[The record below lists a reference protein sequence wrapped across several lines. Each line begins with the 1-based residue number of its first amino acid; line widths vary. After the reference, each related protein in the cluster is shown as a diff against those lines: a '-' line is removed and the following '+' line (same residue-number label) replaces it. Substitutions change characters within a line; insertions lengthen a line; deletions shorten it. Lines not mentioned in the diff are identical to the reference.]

1 MTLFMS
7 INLTNIKPIYFRIEI
22 ELRFK
27 YMKKK
32 NLKFIIPICLIS
44 GIILA
49 GIIYYFVQSDLV
61 YSEVYVEAGTS
72 DCDISE
78 FLKHSA
84 SNVSFSEDSTFDANV
99 PGDYELTILWNM
111 PIFGTQSYNTTLHV
125 VDTTAPTVEF
135 NTDSVTMYT
144 TAAAPTATDFV
155 NFINDMT
162 NCTID
167 FASDYDFSTEG
178 SFDITVIVKDTSG
191 NETSATI
198 PCTVV
203 EDITPPT
210 ISGVEPIEIAQG
222 DTVSYKKNVKVT
234 DDIDDEP
241 SLEVDS
247 SQVNVDKRGTYT
259 LTYIATD
266 AAGNV
271 STESTTVKIVSAK
284 ITAATE
290 ETVYA
295 MADEIL
301 AEIITDDMTQ
311 LQQARAVFDWV
322 VNNITYSESAGIDD
336 LLSAAYKGMYY
347 HVGDCTVK
355 QKTAEVMLNRLGIK
369 NMEIE
374 KIRDT
379 RGHYWLLIDV
389 GEGWYHYDPNLQLD
403 GTLIFY
409 WHDADLWEYSNT
421 HGNTHNYDPSKYPTI
436 Q

>member
-1 MTLFMS
+1 
-7 INLTNIKPIYFRIEI
+7 
-22 ELRFK
+22 
-27 YMKKK
+27 MKKK
-32 NLKFIIPICLIS
+32 TRIFLIAAPIATIT
-44 GIILA
+44 IA
-49 GIIYYFVQSDLV
+49 GAVVGGYYFTQSDLV
-61 YSEVYVEAGTS
+61 YSEVYLEAGTS
-72 DCDISE
+72 DCNVTD

-84 SNVSFSEDSTFDANV
+84 SNVAFTDDSIYDVNV
-99 PGDYELTILWNM
+99 PEDYALQITWDM
-111 PIFGTQSYNTTLHV
+111 PLFGTQTYDTILHV
-125 VDTTAPTVEF
+125 QDTTAPVVEF
-135 NTDSVTMYT
+135 NADSIEMYTTGDAPTASDFVDSVT
-144 TAAAPTATDFV
+144 DV
-155 NFINDMT
+155 T
-162 NCTID
+162 NCTIE
-167 FASDYDFSTEG
+167 FAEDYDFTTEG
-178 SFDITVIVKDTSG
+178 EFDVTIVVSDTSG
-191 NETSATI
+191 NETTCTI
-198 PCTVV
+198 PCTVI
-203 EDITPPT
+203 EDVTPPV
-210 ISGVEPIEIAQG
+210 ISGVEPLEIAQG
-222 DTVSYKKNVKVT
+222 DTVSYKKNIEVT
-234 DDIDDEP
+234 DDKDENP
-241 SLEVDS
+241 TLEVDS

-259 LTYIATD
+259 VTYIATD
-266 AAGNV
+266 AAGNQT
-271 STESTTVKIVSAK
+271 TESTTVKIVSAK
-284 ITAATE
+284 ITEATE

-311 LQQARAVFDWV
+311 LEQARAVFDWV
-322 VNNITYSESAGIDD
+322 VENITYSETAGIDD

-421 HGNTHNYDPSKYPTI
+421 HGNTHNYDPSLYPTI